1 MHSPNGSKFLGMLL
15 EQSDRHFWMVQ
26 PVGCNIFSH
35 LFTFTPFVPEI
46 IEKFKIELIWIID
59 EWTI

>member
-46 IEKFKIELIWIID
+46 IEKFKIELI
-59 EWTI
+59 